1 MAFQV
6 KDSQIRVRAIVIER
20 EEPELDEEEVELNTS
35 TASSFTHAV
44 AGGLAS
50 MASLILVYPL
60 ASLATTAQ
68 VGPEASTANA
78 KTVQS
83 DVNIKTTE
91 GRKEAL
97 TKALIT
103 VKELYAGL
111 SPALVGV
118 MATNSVYYYFY
129 ELTAKKLRAI
139 SGKSNDIH
147 GLSAKQSIIA
157 GIVGGIVSRIVT
169 NPIWVANTRMAV
181 SKGKAGSQFKVM
193 YDIVKNEGW
202 KKLFAGL
209 TPALTLVSNPVIQ
222 YTIFEQLKTLVVSKK
237 RHALTAFDALYLGAI
252 SKFIATLLT
261 YPYYTVRAR
270 MHMAKGECA
279 NMYQIMKRILKE
291 EGISSFYNGLGFKL
305 LQSIIGSGF
314 LFYFKEEFVLQ
325 TQYILRR
332 ILAFRRKRLHN

>member
-1 MAFQV
+1 MTFQV

-20 EEPELDEEEVELNTS
+20 EEPEIDEEEVELNTS

-50 MASLILVYPL
+50 MVSLILVYPL

-68 VGPEASTANA
+68 AGPEASTVKA

-97 TKALIT
+97 TKALTT

-111 SPALVGV
+111 SPALVGI
-118 MATNSVYYYFY
+118 MATNSPSQ
-129 ELTAKKLRAI
+129 E
-139 SGKSNDIH
+139 KSNDIH

-169 NPIWVANTRMAV
+169 NPIWVANTRMTV

-332 ILAFRRKRLHN
+332 ILAFRRKRLSN